1 MNLLVLGILAFI
13 LLLVFRGYRKGF
25 FKSAASAIG
34 IVLAVLLTAILYP
47 GVNKLLCQYTVLDD
61 VIEQKIIEKF
71 ELPEETKTATRNEEI
86 DTIENLDLP
95 DNVKGWLIANC
106 NGETFLESGVDN
118 VCSYIAKSLTAMV
131 MWGISYVLTLLVLL
145 LLLHILIMV
154 LDVANYIPIV
164 KSINKAGGAIFGA
177 GQGIL
182 IVWIFM
188 GIVTLL
194 STFSWAY
201 QVIQMID
208 ESPLLAWLY
217 KKDIFLKIIV
227 DILEKI

>member
-131 MWGISYVLTLLVLL
+131 MRGISYVLTLLVLL

-227 DILEKI
+227 DIFEKI

>member
-1 MNLLVLGILAFI
+1 MNLLVLGILAFV

-131 MWGISYVLTLLVLL
+131 MRGISYVLTLLVLL

>member
-131 MWGISYVLTLLVLL
+131 MRGISYVLTLLVLL

-194 STFSWAY
+194 STFNWAL
-201 QVIQMID
+201 QVMKMID
-208 ESPLLAWLY
+208 ESSLLTWIY

>member
-131 MWGISYVLTLLVLL
+131 MRGISYVLTLLVLL

-201 QVIQMID
+201 QGIQMID

>member
-47 GVNKLLCQYTVLDD
+47 SVNKLLCQYTVLDD

-131 MWGISYVLTLLVLL
+131 MRGISYVLTLLVLL

>member
-86 DTIENLDLP
+86 DTVENLDLP

-131 MWGISYVLTLLVLL
+131 MRGISYVLTLLVLL

>member
-1 MNLLVLGILAFI
+1 MNLLVLEILAFI

-131 MWGISYVLTLLVLL
+131 MRGISYVLTLLVLL

-154 LDVANYIPIV
+154 LDVTNYIPIV

-201 QVIQMID
+201 QIIQMID

>member
-71 ELPEETKTATRNEEI
+71 ELPEGTKTATRNEEI

-131 MWGISYVLTLLVLL
+131 MRGISYVLTLLVLL

-154 LDVANYIPIV
+154 LDIANYIPIV

>member
-131 MWGISYVLTLLVLL
+131 MRGISYVLTLLVLL

-188 GIVTLL
+188 GIVN
-194 STFSWAY
+194 
-201 QVIQMID
+201 I
-208 ESPLLAWLY
+208 
-217 KKDIFLKIIV
+217 
-227 DILEKI
+227 

>member
-131 MWGISYVLTLLVLL
+131 MRGISYVLTLLVLL

-208 ESPLLAWLY
+208 
-217 KKDIFLKIIV
+217 
-227 DILEKI
+227 

>member
-34 IVLAVLLTAILYP
+34 IVLAVLLTANLYP

-131 MWGISYVLTLLVLL
+131 MRGISYVLTLLVLL

>member
-34 IVLAVLLTAILYP
+34 IVLAVLLTAVLYP

-95 DNVKGWLIANC
+95 DNVKGWLIENC

-131 MWGISYVLTLLVLL
+131 MRGISYVLTLLVLL

-201 QVIQMID
+201 QVMQMID

>member
-34 IVLAVLLTAILYP
+34 IVLAVLLTAVLYP

-131 MWGISYVLTLLVLL
+131 MRGISYVLTLLVLL

-201 QVIQMID
+201 QIMQMID
-208 ESPLLAWLY
+208 ESPLLAWFY
-217 KKDIFLKIIV
+217 KKDIFLKIKPV
-227 DILEKI
+227 YKSD

>member
-131 MWGISYVLTLLVLL
+131 MRGISYVLTLLVLL

>member
-1 MNLLVLGILAFI
+1 MNLVVLGILAFI

-131 MWGISYVLTLLVLL
+131 MRGISYVLTLLVLL

>member
-25 FKSAASAIG
+25 FISAASAIG

-131 MWGISYVLTLLVLL
+131 MRGISYVLTLLVLL
-145 LLLHILIMV
+145 LLLHILIML